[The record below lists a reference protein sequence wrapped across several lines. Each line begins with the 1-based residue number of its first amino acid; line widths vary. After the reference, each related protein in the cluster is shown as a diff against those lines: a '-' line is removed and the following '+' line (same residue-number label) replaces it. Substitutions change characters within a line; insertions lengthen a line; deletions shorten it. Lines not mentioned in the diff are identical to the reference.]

1 MELTELSPVRQW
13 ARGGELR
20 ATGHHR
26 SVHRWAMP
34 THRGE
39 AGDEEEE
46 QSVSVDIRK
55 ALPGLD
61 EMNNSCGTAC
71 MCDSAK
77 NKRCVNEADC
87 WTSLCLSLEYSYL
100 DDMKNKAFM

>member
-26 SVHRWAMP
+26 SVHHWAMP

-39 AGDEEEE
+39 AGEEEE
-46 QSVSVDIRK
+46 EHSVISVY
-55 ALPGLD
+55 LLLLD
-61 EMNNSCGTAC
+61 HNNKGEVNGTDFEVAC
-71 MCDSAK
+71 A
-77 NKRCVNEADC
+77 
-87 WTSLCLSLEYSYL
+87 YSVYSV
-100 DDMKNKAFM
+100 